1 MILERI
7 GSDTGE
13 MLSNTWDK
21 HRGDPLRK
29 QNLFRGIAHLM
40 LSLAKIPQPR
50 IGSLGFNARG
60 RLHTDGTISLMNRPL
75 SCAVITLENYGAR
88 RTIPPHET
96 YPCTEPFVAD
106 MLSLHENSFL
116 SNPAA
121 VSDAYDCRGQM
132 AIGAL
137 LRMLSH
143 HFIER
148 KHRRGPFPL
157 LFTDFHQS
165 NIFVDDDWNITCVLD
180 LEWVCALPPEM
191 LAVPYWLTGLCLN
204 ELVGENLHEFN
215 QVEQDFM
222 KIFEEEEVKIAAMPS
237 HDTSGCV
244 LSSVM
249 HRSWE
254 SDAVW
259 FWRSISSTHAT
270 MSLLRDHIC
279 PRFARLSLDTE
290 EVLCQYWC
298 QGSDGVVEKK
308 VNDYDMYEKELEAL
322 FSK

>member
-1 MILERI
+1 MVLEEPSHHTKRI
-7 GSDTGE
+7 RAPSHSLQICLAFMKTAFSAIQQQSV
-13 MLSNTWDK
+13 MLTTVGVKWLLGHCSECC
-21 HRGDPLRK
+21 
-29 QNLFRGIAHLM
+29 
-40 LSLAKIPQPR
+40 R
-50 IGSLGFNARG
+50 I
-60 RLHTDGTISLMNRPL
+60 ISL
-75 SCAVITLENYGAR
+75 SESTVG
-88 RTIPPHET
+88 
-96 YPCTEPFVAD
+96 
-106 MLSLHENSFL
+106 
-116 SNPAA
+116 
-121 VSDAYDCRGQM
+121 
-132 AIGAL
+132 
-137 LRMLSH
+137 
-143 HFIER
+143 
-148 KHRRGPFPL
+148 GPFPL